1 MLMKRQSLLMLCL
14 MVSLL
19 FFGGGFLQS
28 QTVLLNENFNSMTGA
43 EAVPSG
49 WDNSDYSC
57 AAVEVWKY
65 YNNAADNYDG
75 VCLRFNSYNS
85 SKGEY
90 SVLKTPAFNISVPV
104 ELSFMY
110 KNPTG
115 GEMIVYLNNTVLDT
129 LTNVT
134 NWTEYVF
141 PLNAF
146 VNSTDARVVFKSISN
161 SGSGKAYHYLDNVRV
176 AEPPTCKKPINLI
189 ASYVTTNSATF
200 SWELDSRGNDPSAF
214 RVTIREVLSGNTVCS
229 DSVVITSFNT
239 FTINGLNPNTAY
251 AVTVRSDCSNN
262 NYGYSEYTPYY
273 SFTTLCNTGAFPV
286 VNNFDSETGD
296 IPACWTIP
304 ADYNQGTKLQSTV
317 TSTGSGKALLL
328 NYDNS
333 KNGFIATN
341 SFVAKAD
348 SIQVNLK
355 YYATSNS
362 MLEVGITRSPYDL
375 SYLVIIGT
383 VNISNTNSW
392 VPLRVNS
399 SIISTIPDYGDTVCV
414 VLRASS
420 GAVYIDDFSA
430 VLNEGCSRLENVS
443 ISDVTYNSAVVN
455 WDPEFIPAANY
466 VARLATANDTSF
478 VSFSQMPYT
487 LSLQQNTDYSISVAA
502 VCNQQDTSEWSVPVA
517 FSTLCYHTGSTYFE
531 GFEDGNL
538 PECWLFAQ
546 TKLGTGSGT
555 DREDKCWIINS
566 TTSYTNNSKK
576 SIKAQQSKA
585 GGRYIAVLPAMN
597 IPAVN
602 AYEVGFFMYRT
613 ASTSSTTA
621 TKLKECVNV
630 WVNTTPDT
638 IGGTKL
644 GSVSTYAKGYP
655 VVDEKG
661 MYEYYYQIPMSGD
674 VFIIF
679 EFEAQS
685 GTTAYIDDISVNLSP
700 SCRKVKDI
708 KLDGT
713 TTNTATIS
721 WTRGENETQYLVNY
735 RYISK
740 YNEVNPDT
748 VYGNQMLVNGTSC
761 VIENLPIG
769 DILDIKGSVASYCGV
784 GDTSVWV
791 DFFFENVYTKANT
804 YSLPFAEDFNRV
816 SSSLFPPAGWSRAV
830 IKEDATKTK
839 SYGEETWIGAS
850 TTTATLNYYNVPG
863 GAKFN
868 KCTAGNRVVLATP
881 ALDFDPAKRYQVVF
895 TMYRH
900 STKKAKEGLR
910 ILVSPTPDD
919 TLNAV
924 AAGFYNAYYKN
935 APAEAKSGKYEYTLE
950 LPANIS
956 GIKYV
961 LFEGISNYGND
972 FYIDDVYIEE
982 VPDCKRLKDFK
993 VEALSK
999 DSVLV
1004 TVTDT
1009 AWHNDTWQAC
1019 FVAPGADPQEAT
1031 TIFTSNGGVASIE
1044 AFGLQPDFPYEVY
1057 IRRYCSPDSQS
1068 PWSRKS
1074 LSVRTH
1080 CDAFII
1086 TAENDF
1092 IEDFET
1098 RFVVKSTATDTI
1110 KGCFFQQYQKEKS
1123 TTASGYLYC
1132 VEKVTVSKPTAEV
1145 LPYKGNRFARNG
1157 VNYHNWTYRHFH
1169 LEAGKQYKMQVY
1181 GCITRADEDD
1191 NTQGAYFAMGYA
1203 SVADTA
1209 AFRRN
1214 TFLSTFTNST
1224 SWTPITG
1231 YFTVPQ
1237 TGDYYLGLYSFATNS
1252 SIVNA
1257 VCIDELSVSE
1267 ISCVPPLNIEAQ
1279 AGVDSATI
1287 SFTYVADS
1295 VEVRVSSV
1303 ECDKYYP
1310 LYDVYQNTTTATSFK
1325 IGGLQPNTEYWYTVR
1340 SFCSGKPSEWSSVS
1354 TFRTKCAPVSL
1365 PIQENFELASDLACW
1380 SSLGYNTS
1388 SVFKVTSEQQK
1399 VGQRSF
1405 KVNGVTIITPEL
1417 NVASLAN
1424 VTISGYAYSTTFG
1437 ISFDI
1442 GVINDPTNVDSY
1454 EHVQTVTLSSSDTWN
1469 QFNADF
1475 SVLNTPD
1482 YAEFANAKYIA
1493 IVVNAGTTCYFDDI
1507 IISQAPSCP
1516 MPTNV
1521 EVVNVENDKARIRW
1535 NAGGAETQWH
1545 VRGLRYIPAGDDVD
1559 IIADI
1564 DTVVTVND
1572 ITFGGLY
1579 ASSEYMFEVVALCSP
1594 SDESY
1599 VAYSTNFTTYCEP
1612 YNYFYNINVDDF
1624 YRTNTSYQ
1632 GSLPDCWASVS
1643 YPEFKY
1649 NGWNYK
1655 PFTSSGSSGPPTKN
1669 YYIEFTSTSLNASH
1683 NMAQLMSPILDLTGV
1698 DTTKNETAK
1707 VFFTLENY
1715 AADTIFVCVSTDF
1728 GKTIADTLTYVV
1740 YSADNP
1746 MEYIFDREVD
1756 LKKYAGEKV
1765 RIIFQTTSTG
1775 GQRSDLSSLLNNSAR
1790 ARMRAFDFQYVDPC
1804 IRPISIGVDS
1814 CKSTYVKAY
1823 ITDSISSNLN
1833 WEYVAVEP
1841 GADPYSATPVAF
1853 STTQH
1858 YTYTQHIPFTV
1869 SNLLPSKT
1877 YDLYVRTTCG
1887 AGSVS
1892 KWLGPASIR
1901 TACADI
1907 INIPYA
1913 ESFETL
1919 TSAALIESNGCFSF
1933 YTQAPESSSYPSF
1946 ASGTKYY
1953 AASGNYCLSMSSSID
1968 YPIFMILPKFDV
1980 PVTELQLS
1988 FAYCYQMLN
1997 NGDAPIVVGLMRNS
2011 ADAESFVPVAEFK
2024 STTVINYNT
2033 VAFNVLSDDYQ
2044 DYYIA
2049 IKYGPS
2055 TANNRTIYI
2064 DDIVVDYA
2072 PECVDVNKVE
2082 ITAVTQNSVTAR
2094 FYYNA
2099 DTLQVAYGTVGT
2111 DVNSCTIVNTTS
2123 KDVTINGL
2131 NKSAAYYI
2139 YYRTF
2144 CNGVA
2149 TEWSDPI
2156 FINTPCDIKT
2166 IARGSSWNEDF
2177 DTYSNMAFP
2186 FPNCFERLTVSSD
2199 NAGQYPVVVNEA
2211 LGSTPASLLMR
2222 HENAVALPEFDLSIS
2237 ATVVDF
2243 NIQGNGNLVVGVQ
2256 TDLSDASSFIAVKE
2270 FTAKNNIINAIVDF
2284 SNYNVPEGRVVLRTD
2299 ANSTVYIDDL
2309 EVRWSDNLCFAP
2321 RNLQVYNVTDI
2332 MVSLAW
2338 EVAHDVV
2345 NFDFA
2350 LYKADNSLVTS
2361 GNTTTNTNSI
2371 IINGLIPESTYY
2383 FTARANCS
2391 NGGENSTTAWDTV
2404 YFSTISSDYV
2414 SMPFYTYFESES
2426 ENAGWHFIN
2435 GEDRK
2440 LQPNRFIIGTDPD
2453 AVKAGTKA
2461 LYVTD
2466 GVANRYHYNEA
2477 AASDVYVYRN
2487 VNFDEP
2493 GVYEISY
2500 DWRCTGR
2507 GAIACSRIFLA
2518 PTSVDFE
2525 AGDLLIASG
2534 TTLPDYAVK
2543 LYSTTNLSGKN
2554 LWTSETVAF
2563 NVEKPG
2569 TYKLVISWHN
2579 ATASASTTPVQ
2590 PPFSIDRLFIQ
2601 KQSCGNIRSVSL
2613 VDRSTGSITFVCA
2626 SSNNSAAINYAVY
2639 SVNDINTPVASGTS
2653 NSDTISVAGLS
2664 AGSEYVVKVNLD
2676 CGGGDVSTYFTSA
2689 FSTLCD
2695 ADIVDANNEFVDDF
2709 EDVLIG
2715 MGPSNCWYQTAL
2727 SPTNRPAQSNWEC
2740 VAKNSYREPK
2750 SGTGYMSIAYGNHS
2764 ALTRNFTVTKDTI
2777 YRIQTYARGYNAND
2791 VLHFGYLDND
2801 GFHTLASAA
2810 VDKEYDIY
2818 YCDFMA
2824 PSTGVY
2830 QLGFMV
2836 DMLNSAVN
2844 YISIDSVVISTV
2856 NVMKPNV
2863 FVSQNDNHCADIS
2876 WAGNS
2881 DSYRLRIINNEKSVM
2896 LLDTLMAENNLNYC
2910 GFDYAT
2916 PYTIY
2921 VRGEMGNDTTDWGS
2935 AMLFMDC
2942 GSYPMPYRYLGESHK
2957 CWETYDEIKSGSG
2970 SWSFGTTAE
2979 NGITLSTLSKTGHF
2993 MAVSPA
2999 IEVLDSNTFVSF
3011 NYYNYSENS
3020 SMIVSVISDDATVCD
3035 TLLNIAG
3042 KTPAD
3047 GSNAIKL
3054 PFSKKI
3060 NRYAGKNVMVR
3071 VSTRIARGDNMGS
3084 TTSGRMGIFD
3094 LRVSRSYYQP
3104 DYSDTICGN
3113 ENYYAYGFNI
3123 LNQEMVQGENQFTIT
3138 QPVNQEGQADTIKVL
3153 NLYLAPVY
3161 SQEIFD
3167 TICPGEVYNKGL
3179 FAGEQYSVSGKY
3191 TKNFTSSYG
3200 CDSIVVLHLYVD
3212 DASTTTNAYIC
3223 EGDTYNFNGK
3233 ILTESGTYIDTVV
3246 NARGCDAVV
3255 TLNLTV
3261 IPTNFEEKKVIC
3273 EGDSYNWY
3281 DLTLTT
3287 QGRYTKNFTNSL
3299 GCDSIH
3305 IIDLEVIPRNI
3316 DTTIT
3321 ICQGS
3326 YLQFGDEELTVAG
3339 EYTNT
3344 FVNSLN
3350 CDSIVHLTLVVT
3362 DATRNVVQDY
3372 ACEGYDYNGYGFN
3385 VSGITKD
3392 TVVER
3397 IVTNLA
3403 GCDSVIE
3410 VHLTFVPTDTAHIS
3424 ATINQGEIY
3433 EFGGNT
3439 YSQAGEYT
3447 YRTMS
3452 SMGCDSITI
3461 LTLEVITSAD
3471 NSFIIPMVVAPNP
3484 IRGGEVTYLVKEWTD
3499 EEKAGM
3505 TVEVL
3510 NSVGQRLMMFKPN
3523 SYPIS
3528 IDGIY
3533 TAGVYHIRVISGT
3546 GDVYIGKLIVK

>member
-1 MLMKRQSLLMLCL
+1 MKRQSLLMLCL

-49 WDNSDYSC
+49 WDNSDYTC
-57 AAVEVWKY
+57 ATGEVWKY

-85 SKGEY
+85 SEGEY

-214 RVTIREVLSGNTVCS
+214 RVTIREVLSGNTICS

-273 SFTTLCNTGAFPV
+273 SFTTLCNIGAFPV

-304 ADYNQGTKLQSTV
+304 AEYNQGTKLQSTV

-362 MLEVGITRSPYDL
+362 MLEVGITKSPYDL

-392 VPLRVNS
+392 VPVRVNS

-478 VSFSQMPYT
+478 VSFSQVPYT

-517 FSTLCYHTGSTYFE
+517 FSTLCYHTGSGFFEDFE
-531 GFEDGNL
+531 GSSL
-538 PECWLFAQ
+538 PECWLFVQ
-546 TKLGTGSGT
+546 TKLGTGSGS
-555 DREDKCWIINS
+555 DRGAACWVLNS
-566 TTSYTNNSKK
+566 STSYTNNSKK

-597 IPAVN
+597 IPTAN
-602 AYEVGFFMYRT
+602 AYDVNFYMYRYTTTSAIT
-613 ASTSSTTA
+613 AA
-621 TKLKECVNV
+621 KLKECINV

-655 VVDEKG
+655 IVDEKG

-679 EFEAQS
+679 EFEAQY

-791 DFFFENVYTKANT
+791 DFFFDNVYTKANT

-830 IKEDATKTK
+830 IKEDATKTT

-850 TTTATLNYYNVPG
+850 TTSATSNYYNIPG
-863 GAKFN
+863 GANFK

-900 STKKAKEGLR
+900 STNKANEGLR

-935 APAEAKSGKYEYTLE
+935 APAEAKSAKYEYTLE

-961 LFEGISNYGND
+961 LFEGISNNGNT

-982 VPDCKRLKDFK
+982 VPDCKRLKDFNL
-993 VEALSK
+993 EALSK
-999 DSVLV
+999 QSVRVEL
-1004 TVTDT
+1004 TDT
-1009 AWHNDTWQAC
+1009 SWHNDTWQVC
-1019 FVAPGADPQEAT
+1019 FGEVGFNPDEAT
-1031 TIFTSNGGVASIE
+1031 NIFTSNGGVDTIVAT
-1044 AFGLQPDFPYEVY
+1044 GLMSDYQYEVY
-1057 IRRYCSPDSQS
+1057 IRRYCSSESQS
-1068 PWSRKS
+1068 PWSRASKF
-1074 LSVRTH
+1074 VRTH
-1080 CDAFII
+1080 CDAVTIDL
-1086 TAENDF
+1086 ENGF
-1092 IEDFET
+1092 TEDFEN
-1098 RFVVKSTATDTI
+1098 RFVVKSTSTDTI
-1110 KGCFFQQYQKEKS
+1110 KGCYFQKYQREKS
-1123 TTASGYLYC
+1123 TSTSGYLYC
-1132 VEKVTVSKPTAEV
+1132 VEKTSVSNPTAEV
-1145 LPYKGNRFARNG
+1145 LAYKGNRFARNSY
-1157 VNYHNWTYRHFH
+1157 NYHNWIYRHFH
-1169 LEAGKQYKMQVY
+1169 LEAGKQYKMQIF
-1181 GCITRADEDD
+1181 GCIPRKMEDD
-1191 NTQGAYFAMGYA
+1191 DTQGAYFAMGY
-1203 SVADTA
+1203 STEADTA
-1209 AFRRN
+1209 KLRQN
-1214 TFLSTFTNST
+1214 SFLSTFTNST
-1224 SWTPITG
+1224 TWIPVTG

-1252 SIVNA
+1252 SVVNSL
-1257 VCIDELSVSE
+1257 CIDEWTVSE
-1267 ISCVPPLNIEAQ
+1267 ITCVPPLNIEAK
-1279 AGVDSATI
+1279 ATTDSATI
-1287 SFTYVADS
+1287 TYTYTADS
-1295 VEVRVSSV
+1295 VEVRISSI

-1310 LYDVYQNTTTATSFK
+1310 IYDVYKNTLVANSVK
-1325 IGGLQPNTEYWYTVR
+1325 IGGLTPNTDYWYTVR
-1340 SFCSGKPSEWSSVS
+1340 SFCSGKPSEWSDVAV
-1354 TFRTKCAPVSL
+1354 FRTNCDAVAL
-1365 PIQENFELASDLACW
+1365 PIQENFELKSDIACW
-1380 SSLGYNTS
+1380 SSLGYNSNSKFKIS
-1388 SVFKVTSEQQK
+1388 SDQQK
-1399 VGQRSF
+1399 VGHRSLNA
-1405 KVNGVTIITPEL
+1405 KSVTVISPKLDVT
-1417 NVASLAN
+1417 SLAN
-1424 VTISGYAYSTTFG
+1424 VTISGYAYSDNENA
-1437 ISFDI
+1437 SFDI
-1442 GVINDPTNVDSY
+1442 GIVNDPTDVLTY
-1454 EHVQTVTLSSSDTWN
+1454 EHVQTVTLANESAWN
-1469 QFNADF
+1469 QFNANF
-1475 SVLNTPD
+1475 SILTTPD

-1493 IVVNAGTTCYFDDI
+1493 IVVSADIDCYFDDV
-1507 IISQAPSCP
+1507 IISNAPSCP

-1521 EVVNVENDKARIRW
+1521 EVVKKENDKVHLRW
-1535 NAGGAETQWH
+1535 TAGGSETQWH
-1545 VRGLRYIPAGDDVD
+1545 VRGLRYLSDDSDAD
-1559 IIADI
+1559 IIVDI
-1564 DTVVTVND
+1564 DTIVTSND
-1572 ITFGGLY
+1572 VTFGGLY
-1579 ASSEYMFEVVALCSP
+1579 GSSNYMFEVTALCSA
-1594 SDESY
+1594 SDVSY
-1599 VAYSTNFTTYCEP
+1599 VAYSENFTTYCEP
-1612 YNYFYNINVDDF
+1612 YNNFYDINVDDF
-1624 YRTNTSYQ
+1624 YRENTSYQ
-1632 GSLPDCWASVS
+1632 KFLPDCWLNVS
-1643 YPEFKY
+1643 YPEYKN

-1655 PFTSSGSSGPPTKN
+1655 RVTSGYNPPITN
-1669 YYIEFTSTSLNASH
+1669 YYIEFTSASTNPKG
-1683 NMAQLMSPILDLTGV
+1683 NMAQLMSPIFDLTEV

-1707 VFFTLENY
+1707 VFFTIENY

-1728 GKTIADTLTYVV
+1728 GESIADTLMSVV
-1740 YSADNP
+1740 YSTDDL
-1746 MEYIFDREVD
+1746 MEYIFDREID
-1756 LKKYAGEKV
+1756 LKKYAGERV

-1775 GQRSDLSSLLNNSAR
+1775 GARADLSSILNSSAR
-1790 ARMRAFDFQYVDPC
+1790 ARMRVFDFQYVDPC
-1804 IRPISIGVDS
+1804 IRPTSIGVDS

-1833 WEYVAVEP
+1833 WEYVAVMP
-1841 GADPYSATPVAF
+1841 GANPEAGNPVAF
-1853 STTQH
+1853 STVNH
-1858 YTYTQHIPFTV
+1858 YTYSQQIPFTV
-1869 SNLLPSKT
+1869 SNLLPSHS

-1887 AGSVS
+1887 GGSVS
-1892 KWLGPASIR
+1892 KWFGPTTIR
-1901 TACADI
+1901 TSCADV
-1907 INIPYA
+1907 INIPYN
-1913 ESFETL
+1913 ENFETL
-1919 TSAALIESNGCFSF
+1919 TSSALIESNSCFTF
-1933 YTQAPESSSYPSF
+1933 YTPAPEAETYPSYS
-1946 ASGTKYY
+1946 SGSKSY
-1953 AASGNYCLSMSSSID
+1953 AADGAYCLGMNSSAE
-1968 YPIFMILPKFDV
+1968 YPLFIVLPKFNV
-1980 PVTELQLS
+1980 PTNELQVN
-1988 FAYCYQMLN
+1988 FAYRYQIRN
-1997 NGDAPIVVGLMRNS
+1997 SEDAPIVVGLIQNPS
-2011 ADAESFVPVAEFK
+2011 EPETFVPMAEFYCDI
-2024 STTVINYNT
+2024 TNTYNT
-2033 VAFNVLSDDYQ
+2033 VPFNVLGSEYA

-2049 IKYGPS
+2049 FKYGPS
-2055 TANNRTIYI
+2055 YANNRTAYI
-2064 DDIVVDYA
+2064 DDITVDYA
-2072 PECVDVNKVE
+2072 PECTDVTKVD
-2082 ITAVTQNSVTAR
+2082 ILSVTSNSISAQ

-2111 DVNSCTIVNTTS
+2111 PVESCTIINTS
-2123 KDVTINGL
+2123 DKILTINNL
-2131 NKSAAYYI
+2131 NKAAAYYI
-2139 YYRTF
+2139 YYRTI
-2144 CNGVA
+2144 CNGNTSDWSEPMFITTDCDVISIPRG
-2149 TEWSDPI
+2149 TE
-2156 FINTPCDIKT
+2156 
-2166 IARGSSWNEDF
+2166 WNEDF
-2177 DTYSNMAFP
+2177 DTYSTMAFP
-2186 FPNCFERLTVSSD
+2186 FPSCFERIITSSD
-2199 NAGQYPVVVNEA
+2199 NAGQYPVIVNEA
-2211 LGSTPASLLMR
+2211 LGSNPASLLLR
-2222 HENAVALPEFDLSIS
+2222 GENAVALPEFDLSNK
-2237 ATVVDF
+2237 ALVVDF
-2243 NIQGNGNLVVGVQ
+2243 NMKGEGSLAVGVQ
-2256 TDLSDASSFIAVKE
+2256 TDLNNPSSFVKVAE
-2270 FTAKNNIINAIVDF
+2270 FTANNNIINRVVDL
-2284 SNYNVPEGRVVLRTD
+2284 SYYNLPEGRVVLRSE
-2299 ANSTVYIDDL
+2299 ASSTIYIDDL

-2321 RNLQVYNVTDI
+2321 RNVQIYNVTDNSVKI
-2332 MVSLAW
+2332 TW
-2338 EVAHDVV
+2338 ETAYDVDAV
-2345 NFDFA
+2345 YYQ
-2350 LYKADNSLVTS
+2350 LYKSDRSLVSVGMKNPGEDFYIDILTPLTS
-2361 GNTTTNTNSI
+2361 YYFIIYSHCSDGTSSSNSESDTIYFTTTS
-2371 IINGLIPESTYY
+2371 
-2383 FTARANCS
+2383 A
-2391 NGGENSTTAWDTV
+2391 
-2404 YFSTISSDYV
+2404 DYV
-2414 SMPFYTYFESES
+2414 SVPFTTYFESDT
-2426 ENAGWHFIN
+2426 ENAGWHFENSSNLNIH
-2435 GEDRK
+2435 K
-2440 LQPNRFIIGTDPD
+2440 NRFVIGTDPA
-2453 AVKAGTKA
+2453 AVRTGSKA

-2466 GVANRYHYNEA
+2466 SDNGRYYYDENSS
-2477 AASDVYVYRN
+2477 SDVYVYRY
-2487 VNFDEP
+2487 VNFPDP
-2493 GVYEISY
+2493 GVYVISY
-2500 DWRCTGR
+2500 DWRCQGR
-2507 GAIACSRIFLA
+2507 GAIACSRMFLA
-2518 PTSVDFE
+2518 PMDQEFAADDV
-2525 AGDLLIASG
+2525 LVPSG
-2534 TTLPDYAVK
+2534 TALPEYATK
-2543 LYSTTNLSGKN
+2543 LYNVTNLSGKN
-2554 LWTSETVAF
+2554 LWTTENVAF
-2563 NVEKPG
+2563 NVTKAG
-2569 TYKLVISWHN
+2569 TYKLVLSWHN
-2579 ATASASTTPVQ
+2579 AVSTSTTTEVQ
-2590 PPFSIDRLFIQ
+2590 PPFAIDRLFIQ
-2601 KQSCGNIRSVSL
+2601 KQSCGIIRSVSE
-2613 VDRSTGSITFVCA
+2613 VSSTTNTITFTY
-2626 SSNNSAAINYAVY
+2626 SSTNKEATLNY
-2639 SVNDINTPVASGTS
+2639 SVYDVNDVNTPVATGSS
-2653 NSDTISVAGLS
+2653 NEDTITINGLNAGT
-2664 AGSEYVVKVNLD
+2664 EYLFVVNLN
-2676 CGGGDVSTYFTSA
+2676 CGGADVSSSYTATFT
-2689 FSTLCD
+2689 TICD
-2695 ADIVDANNEFVDDF
+2695 ADFVSGNDIFVDDF
-2709 EDVLIG
+2709 EYMISG
-2715 MGPSNCWYQTAL
+2715 MTPANCWYQTIL
-2727 SPTNRPAQSNWEC
+2727 SPTNRPTQPNWEC
-2740 VAKNSYREPK
+2740 AAKNTYREPK
-2750 SGTGYMSIAYGNHS
+2750 SGNGYLSIAYGNHS
-2764 ALTRNFTVTKDTI
+2764 AVTRQFSLTKDTI
-2777 YRIQTYARGYNAND
+2777 YRIQTYARGYNSND
-2791 VLHFGYLDND
+2791 NLNFGYLDND
-2801 GFHTLASAA
+2801 GFHTLSS
-2810 VDKEYDIY
+2810 VNLNKEYDIY
-2818 YCDFMA
+2818 YCDFKA
-2824 PSTGVY
+2824 PATGNY
-2830 QLGFMV
+2830 HLGFMV
-2836 DMLNSAVN
+2836 NMLNSSVN
-2844 YISIDSVVISTV
+2844 YISIDSVVIGTTDK
-2856 NVMKPNV
+2856 MRPNV
-2863 FVSQNDNHCADIS
+2863 YVEQTDNHCANVT
-2876 WAGNS
+2876 WEGNS
-2881 DSYRLRIINNEKSVM
+2881 DSYRVRVYNQEKDVVI
-2896 LLDTLMAENNLNYC
+2896 LDTVVNDVELNYC
-2910 GFDYAT
+2910 GFDYST
-2916 PYTIY
+2916 PYDIK
-2921 VRGEMGNDTTDWGS
+2921 VRGEVNSDTTEWGV
-2935 AMLFMDC
+2935 AQLNMDC
-2942 GSYPMPYRYLGESHK
+2942 GSYLMPYRYLGESHK
-2957 CWETYDEIKSGSG
+2957 CWETYDEIKTGSG
-2970 SWSFGTTAE
+2970 TWIFGNTEE

-2993 MAVSPA
+2993 LAVSPA

-3011 NYYNYSENS
+3011 NYFNYSENS
-3020 SMIVSVISDDATVCD
+3020 RLIVSVISDDATVCD
-3035 TLLNIAG
+3035 TLLNIGG

-3047 GSNAIKL
+3047 GNNAIKL
-3054 PFSKKI
+3054 PFSAKVT
-3060 NRYAGKNVMVR
+3060 RYAGKNMRVR

-3138 QPVNQEGQADTIKVL
+3138 QLVNQEGQADTIKVL

-3223 EGDTYNFNGK
+3223 EGDTYNFNGEM
-3233 ILTESGTYIDTVV
+3233 LTESGTYTDTVV

-3261 IPTNFEEKKVIC
+3261 IPTNFEEKMVIC

-3326 YLQFGDEELTVAG
+3326 YLQFGDEELTIAG

-3362 DATRNVVQDY
+3362 DAPRNVIQDY

-3403 GCDSVIE
+3403 GCDSIIE

-3447 YRTMS
+3447 HRTMS

-3461 LTLEVITSAD
+3461 LTLEVVTGVD

-3484 IRGGEVTYLVKEWTD
+3484 IRGGEVTYLVKDWTD